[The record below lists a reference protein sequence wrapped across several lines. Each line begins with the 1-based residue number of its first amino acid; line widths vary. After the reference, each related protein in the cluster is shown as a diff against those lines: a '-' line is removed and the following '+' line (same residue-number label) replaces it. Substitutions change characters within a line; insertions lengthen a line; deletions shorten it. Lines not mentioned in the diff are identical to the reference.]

1 MTMPSGK
8 KDAREAIPAPDLI
21 RFAQGYLS
29 ENPLSWEEIAGDGSE
44 RRFYRVTAGRGKS
57 WVVMVHEHPPTDQ
70 RGVTE
75 NDSFLY
81 IAQHLKGKGLPVPEI
96 YHHDK
101 ARGWFI
107 MEDLGDC
114 HLQTEVMGMKGDQG
128 RLIETYHRVID
139 VLVLIQVEGRK
150 GFDLAHT
157 HNVPYDQEFMLAW
170 ESGYFHRAFLLDYLG
185 LDIPAEELREEME
198 DLARRAGEAPQDYF
212 LYRDFQSRN
221 IMTRDGKLGLVDFQG
236 GRLGPLQYDLASL
249 LLDPYVELDRG
260 MREELLAYYLGHI
273 QERIPLDLQEFREL
287 YPFVALHRAMQ
298 ILGAFAFLTKGRGLK
313 FFQSYIPPALRN
325 LRTLLGDT
333 CFDPYKRL
341 KRVVFEEIQG
351 I

>member
-1 MTMPSGK
+1 MPSVK
-8 KDAREAIPAPDLI
+8 RAARETTPSPELI
-21 RFAQGYLS
+21 RFAQGHLS
-29 ENPLSWEEIAGDGSE
+29 EDTLSWEEIAGAGSQ
-44 RRFYRVTAGRGKS
+44 RRFYRVKGKGES
-57 WVVMVHEHPPTDQ
+57 WVVMVHKHPPRDQ

-81 IAQHLKGKGLPVPEI
+81 IAQHLRGKGVPVPEI
-96 YHHDK
+96 YHHDM

-114 HLQTEVMGMKGDQG
+114 HLQTEVMDLKGDRGQ
-128 RLIETYHRVID
+128 LIEIYQRILD
-139 VLVLIQVEGRK
+139 VLLLLQVEGRK

-157 HNVPYDQEFMLAW
+157 HNVPYDQGFMLAW
-170 ESGYFHRAFLLDYLG
+170 ESGYFHFVFLVGYLG
-185 LDIPAEELREEME
+185 LDIPDEKLREELE
-198 DLARRAGEAPQDYF
+198 DLARQAASAPAEYC

-221 IMTRDGKLGLVDFQG
+221 IMVKNNGLGFIDFQG

-249 LLDPYVELDRG
+249 LLDPYVELDEG
-260 MREELLAYYLGHI
+260 IQEELLTYYLARI
-273 QERIPLDLQEFREL
+273 QEWIPLDPREFRTP

-298 ILGAFAFLTKGRGLK
+298 ILGAFAFLTKARGLT
-313 FFQSYIPPALRN
+313 FFQSYITPALKN

-333 CFDPYKRL
+333 CFDPYKKL